1 MLELSLKINKKLFGD
16 EHPSIATCYNNIAE
30 VLNNLVII
38 CKFQNQIYKINNTDK
53 ALELHEL
60 ALNIRK
66 KYFGENHIDTATSL
80 NNIAL
85 IY

>member
-1 MLELSLKINKKLFGD
+1 M
-16 EHPSIATCYNNIAE
+16 
-30 VLNNLVII
+30 
-38 CKFQNQIYKINNTDK
+38 TDK

-60 ALNIRK
+60 ALNIRR
-66 KYFGENHIDTATSL
+66 KYFGENHADTATSL